1 MECGEYDDRSQ
12 IASDLTGLG
21 LLQPRALRF
30 SLSPSSRYSY
40 SYLLLLSLSLSLS
53 PAMFA
58 AALRP
63 ATLRAFPRA
72 LAQPRLVPAFAAIS
86 TRSISRSSPFP
97 LFGLARLG
105 R

>member
-1 MECGEYDDRSQ
+1 MSTMIGARLHPISL
-12 IASDLTGLG
+12 ASVSSNPVLCDFLYLPLPAT
-21 LLQPRALRF
+21 PTPTF
-30 SLSPSSRYSY
+30 SY
-40 SYLLLLSLSLSLS
+40 SLSLSLS